1 MKRMLINATQPEEL
15 RVAIAD
21 GQHLTDLDVETPA
34 KERKK
39 SNIYKGKI
47 THIEPSLEAA
57 FVDYGADR
65 HGFLPI
71 KEVAPAYYINE
82 PHGDNKR
89 PHIKDVLQE
98 GQEIIIQIDKEERG
112 NKGAA
117 LTTYISLA
125 GRYLVLMPNNPGA
138 GGVSRRIA
146 GEERNELR
154 EVLSSLTV
162 PEDMGLIVRTA
173 GVGKSGEE
181 LQWDL
186 DYLVSV
192 WAAIKAATQDRP
204 APFLVYQESK
214 LIIRAIRDYL
224 SKDVGEILIDDETL
238 HQEAC
243 DFMQQVMPQNLSK
256 LKFYTDEVPLFTR
269 YQIESQIEGVF
280 QPEVRLPSGG
290 AIVIDHTEALIAI
303 DINSGR
309 ATQGSDIEETALKTN
324 MEAAVE
330 IARQLRLRDLGGL
343 VVIDFIDMTPAR
355 NQREVESCIK
365 EALRPD
371 RARIQVGRI
380 SRFGLLEMSRQR
392 LRSSL
397 AEYSQSICPR
407 CTGRG
412 RVRNVESLAL
422 SILRVIEEEAMK
434 GGTAKIITQVPVN
447 VATFLLN
454 EKRLDIQAIESRQKI
469 HVVLVPNT
477 AMETPHYEVSR
488 VKQDGSSVNATH
500 MPSYEIAKPAENELI
515 TSAFAAKPT
524 IEKPAVGRIKP
535 SGPAPTQ
542 GTSSGILKRIF
553 SGFGLFSG
561 DGNSKQEDT
570 TKASEAEST
579 ERKATA
585 RPNQRNR
592 GRTGN
597 SQRRNTNRNKGTQQ
611 KRPSNRATTERGQQ
625 TEKEKE
631 TQTSE
636 SVKKEIQNK
645 SAQPESGTNEES
657 RTGYNRRGRRGGG
670 GGGRRRRNP
679 STDNTNTTN
688 SEQESP
694 TKTVANSVETD
705 SAQKMAPA
713 TKIEPPKE
721 TSKKPVAVAVQEK
734 QKVAPKKST
743 PKEKEKKS
751 EPASNSVT
759 KKKSDVTA
767 TPKRRTPAKAKRE
780 VKKPAPSISQ
790 PRNETNKTPKST
802 KTEKETPT
810 APPSTANDD
819 K

>member
-21 GQHLTDLDVETPA
+21 GQHLIELDVETPA

-82 PHGDNKR
+82 PKDGNKR

-98 GQEIIIQIDKEERG
+98 GQEIVIQIDKEERG

-125 GRYLVLMPNNPGA
+125 GRYLVLMPSNPGA

-192 WAAIKAATQDRP
+192 WTAITTATQNRP
-204 APFLVYQESK
+204 SPFLIYQESK

-238 HQEAC
+238 YQEAC

-256 LKFYTDEVPLFTR
+256 VKFYTDEVPLFTR
-269 YQIESQIEGVF
+269 YQIESQIEAVF
-280 QPEVRLPSGG
+280 QQEVRLPSGG

-355 NQREVESCIK
+355 NQREVENCIK

-397 AEYSQSICPR
+397 AEYSQSTCPR
-407 CTGRG
+407 CSGRG

-434 GGTAKIITQVPVN
+434 DGTVKIITQVPVN

-454 EKRLDIQAIESRQKI
+454 EKRQDILAIESRQKT

-488 VKQDGSSVNATH
+488 VKQDGSSENLTDQ
-500 MPSYEIAKPAENELI
+500 PSYEIAQPAENEVI
-515 TSAFAAKPT
+515 ANAFAEKPV

-542 GTSSGILKRIF
+542 SMGSGVFKRIF
-553 SGFGLFSG
+553 SGFFG
-561 DGNSKQEDT
+561 GNSSNKQEEAV
-570 TKASEAEST
+570 KSSET
-579 ERKATA
+579 EEPKEQKTTA

-597 SQRRNTNRNKGTQQ
+597 NRRRNTNRNSGTQQ
-611 KRPSNRATTERGQQ
+611 KRSPNRGSNERSQP
-625 TEKEKE
+625 TEKV
-631 TQTSE
+631 TQTQKSDADQK
-636 SVKKEIQNK
+636 SSTTTDAQNK
-645 SAQPESGTNEES
+645 SNQSGTNEETRS
-657 RTGYNRRGRRGGG
+657 TGHIRRGRRGG
-670 GGGRRRRNP
+670 RRRRTNP
-679 STDNTNTTN
+679 ATDKSRSDNNT
-688 SEQESP
+688 Q
-694 TKTVANSVETD
+694 KTVTPSSET
-705 SAQKMAPA
+705 
-713 TKIEPPKE
+713 
-721 TSKKPVAVAVQEK
+721 EK
-734 QKVAPKKST
+734 
-743 PKEKEKKS
+743 
-751 EPASNSVT
+751 
-759 KKKSDVTA
+759 
-767 TPKRRTPAKAKRE
+767 TPALA
-780 VKKPAPSISQ
+780 VDAPKKPAPAVTREPSKPSTTPEKQQVSSPKEVKPEPVVAKTKTVKATPPKPAVEQPKKPKKPARSFSQ
-790 PRNETNKTPKST
+790 PRNETPT
-802 KTEKETPT
+802 KAKVEKEVSTTTPSK
-810 APPSTANDD
+810 PNKSDD
-819 K
+819 

>member
-21 GQHLTDLDVETPA
+21 GQHLIDLDVETPS

-71 KEVAPAYYINE
+71 KEVAPACYINE
-82 PHGDNKR
+82 QPEGNRR

-98 GQEIIIQIDKEERG
+98 GQELIIQIDKEERG

-186 DYLVSV
+186 DYLISV
-192 WAAIKAATQDRP
+192 WAAITTATQDRP
-204 APFLVYQESK
+204 SPFLVYQESK

-224 SKDVGEILIDDETL
+224 SKDVGEILIDDEGL

-243 DFMQQVMPQNLSK
+243 DFMQQVMPQNLGK
-256 LKFYTDEVPLFTR
+256 LKLYTDDVPLFTR

-280 QPEVRLPSGG
+280 QQEVRLPSGG

-397 AEYSQSICPR
+397 AEYSQSTCPR

-412 RVRNVESLAL
+412 RIRNVESLAL

-434 GGTAKIITQVPVN
+434 EGTVKIITQVPVN

-454 EKRLDIQAIESRQKI
+454 EKRQDILAIESRQKT
-469 HVVLVPNT
+469 HVVLVPNI

-488 VKQDGSSVNATH
+488 VKPDGSSVNATQQ
-500 MPSYEIAKPAENELI
+500 PSYEIAKPAKNEVI
-515 TSAFAAKPT
+515 TDAFAEKPT

-535 SGPAPTQ
+535 SGPAPAH
-542 GTSSGILKRIF
+542 GVGSGVFKRIF
-553 SGFGLFSG
+553 SGLFG
-561 DGNSKQEDT
+561 GNASNSNKLLTQTPDITETETKEQKT
-570 TKASEAEST
+570 TTRS
-579 ERKATA
+579 
-585 RPNQRNR
+585 NQRNR
-592 GRTGN
+592 GRTTN
-597 SQRRNTNRNKGTQQ
+597 NRRRNTNKNSGSQQQ
-611 KRPSNRATTERGQQ
+611 KKPSNRNQNERNQQ
-625 TEKEKE
+625 TDSEQKE
-631 TQTSE
+631 TR
-636 SVKKEIQNK
+636 NRP
-645 SAQPESGTNEES
+645 AQSGTNEET
-657 RTGYNRRGRRGGG
+657 RTGHNRRGRRGGRR
-670 GGGRRRRNP
+670 GGRRP
-679 STDNTNTTN
+679 ASTDNKVNPTSGGQQQSSSTPSETSTTSPKTVTPPKPAPTEPSKPVSTEKKPAAPKEKRVEPTPAIEKKTETKAAPTTNTTPKPDHQP
-688 SEQESP
+688 EK
-694 TKTVANSVETD
+694 TKRV
-705 SAQKMAPA
+705 
-713 TKIEPPKE
+713 
-721 TSKKPVAVAVQEK
+721 
-734 QKVAPKKST
+734 
-743 PKEKEKKS
+743 
-751 EPASNSVT
+751 
-759 KKKSDVTA
+759 
-767 TPKRRTPAKAKRE
+767 
-780 VKKPAPSISQ
+780 VKKPARSISQ
-790 PRNETNKTPKST
+790 PRNETPSTTKPKAETPKIQPSAASN
-802 KTEKETPT
+802 KSSEK
-810 APPSTANDD
+810 
-819 K
+819 

>member
-21 GQHLTDLDVETPA
+21 GQHLIDLDVETPG

-71 KEVAPAYYINE
+71 KEVAPAYYIKE
-82 PHGDNKR
+82 PEDGNKR

-98 GQEIIIQIDKEERG
+98 GQEIVIQIDKEERG

-154 EVLSSLTV
+154 EVLSSLAV

-192 WAAIKAATQDRP
+192 WSAITAATQDRP
-204 APFLVYQESK
+204 SPFLVYQESK

-224 SKDVGEILIDDETL
+224 SKDMGEILIDDETL

-256 LKFYTDEVPLFTR
+256 LKFYTDGVPLFTR

-397 AEYSQSICPR
+397 AEYSQSTCPR

-422 SILRVIEEEAMK
+422 SILRIIEEEAMK
-434 GGTAKIITQVPVN
+434 DGTVKIITQVPVS

-454 EKRLDIQAIESRQKI
+454 EKRQDILAIEARQKT
-469 HVVLVPNT
+469 HVVLIPNM

-500 MPSYEIAKPAENELI
+500 EPSYEIAKPAENEVI
-515 TSAFAAKPT
+515 ANAFSEKPT

-535 SGPAPTQ
+535 SGPAPAQ
-542 GTSSGILKRIF
+542 GSGSGVFKRIF
-553 SGFGLFSG
+553 SGLFGGSG
-561 DGNSKQEDT
+561 SNKQEEV
-570 TKASEAEST
+570 TKADET
-579 ERKATA
+579 EPKEQKTTA
-585 RPNQRNR
+585 RSSNQRNR

-597 SQRRNTNRNKGTQQ
+597 SQRRNNTSANRNKGTQQ
-611 KRPSNRATTERGQQ
+611 KRPSNRKTPAERSSQQAEKVTPTQKTEGEQKDSATDIPS
-625 TEKEKE
+625 KAK
-631 TQTSE
+631 
-636 SVKKEIQNK
+636 
-645 SAQPESGTNEES
+645 PDTNEET
-657 RTGYNRRGRRGGG
+657 RTGHNRRGRRGG
-670 GGGRRRRNP
+670 RRRRTP
-679 STDNTNTTN
+679 STDKASSTTS
-688 SEQESP
+688 SEQES
-694 TKTVANSVETD
+694 S
-705 SAQKMAPA
+705 PA
-713 TKIEPPKE
+713 TSTVE
-721 TSKKPVAVAVQEK
+721 
-734 QKVAPKKST
+734 VAPKATENTTKASKPT
-743 PKEKEKKS
+743 TQEKKQEPKPAPKEKEK
-751 EPASNSVT
+751 E
-759 KKKSDVTA
+759 KKADVT
-767 TPKRRTPAKAKRE
+767 PKPEKLPVKAKRE

-790 PRNETNKTPKST
+790 PRNETPKLNKAEKEVPTTPKTPS
-802 KTEKETPT
+802 
-810 APPSTANDD
+810 ASD
-819 K
+819 